1 MDNRNAI
8 HASTKFFQSDNLQIL
23 SIIPQLSDES
33 ISTRGFFR
41 RTQIIES
48 MSEPATLVE
57 LLQHRARIQPNKLA
71 YTFLIDGETEEV
83 RFTYAQLDR
92 RARAIATRIWE
103 VATNGDRA
111 LLLYPAGLEF
121 IAAFFGC
128 LYAGVIAVPTY
139 PPRRNRPDPRFEAIA
154 EDANASI
161 VLTTTEILSN
171 ASSRP
176 MKTQILRDAHWLA
189 TDEQNIETSPAWEI
203 PDIWGDTLAFLQ
215 YTSGSTGSPKG
226 VMVNHHNILYNEEMV
241 RWGFGHTEETIF
253 VGWLPL
259 FHDMGLIGNV
269 LQPLYLGIPCTLL
282 SPVAFLQRP
291 VRWLQA
297 ISRYR
302 ATTSGGPNFAYDLCI
317 EKTTPDERAKLD
329 LHCWEVAYNGA
340 EPIRAETLERFS
352 KTFASSGFREK
363 AFYPTYGMAET
374 TLFVS
379 GSRSRKPVIHEIEE
393 EENRGLV
400 ARSSGKKQ
408 RLVGCGRATWLEQKV
423 VITDPDSLTP
433 RLNGEVGEIWVSG
446 DNVAQ
451 GYWNRPEETR
461 KTFEAHLDSGEGP
474 FLRTGDLGFLKDGQL
489 FITGRLKDLII
500 IHAQNY
506 YPQDIEL
513 AVERSHEALNPN
525 GCAAFSVE
533 EEHGE
538 QLVIVQE
545 ARRTWLRKLDTDA
558 VFEII
563 RQAVFEQHELPIHA
577 ILLLKPGHLPKT
589 SSGKVQRRACRTR
602 FLAGELEAVAEWR
615 QPEVKEITPS
625 KGIPSP
631 SDVTKDLIRNWL
643 IDRIARSTDI
653 PPAEID
659 TGRLFTDYGLDSIAA
674 VGLSEELGKWLGQ
687 SLPPTIPY
695 EYPTIDALARHL
707 AGLRTG
713 HPTTRERNTAREIEN
728 KNETEEIFPFFTP
741 DFNASK

>member
-203 PDIWGDTLAFLQ
+203 PDIWDDTLAFLQ

-433 RLNGEVGEIWVSG
+433 RLDGEVGEIWVSG

-461 KTFEAHLDSGEGP
+461 KTFEAHLGSGEGP

-513 AVERSHEALNPN
+513 TVERSHEALNPN

-602 FLAGELEAVAEWR
+602 FLARELEAVAEWR

-674 VGLSEELGKWLGQ
+674 VSLSEELGKWLGQ
-687 SLPPTIPY
+687 SLPPTISY

-707 AGLRTG
+707 PGLRTG

-728 KNETEEIFPFFTP
+728 KNEAEEIFPFFTP